1 MVYFYSCKASLG
13 FVGWWRWCWWR
24 RRGGG
29 GQSAY
34 KHALNCGDDKML
46 EKEKQLFL
54 NFDGM

>member
-1 MVYFYSCKASLG
+1 MLAVVLVRKE
-13 FVGWWRWCWWR
+13 
-24 RRGGG
+24 GG

-34 KHALNCGDDKML
+34 KHTLNCGDDKMN